1 MIAVDVEIGNRE
13 VEKWSQPMIQSMQE
27 GLCAFVAKKINGV
40 LHFAVQAKIESGN
53 FDVVE
58 FAPTVQAITGD
69 YRNSN
74 SKDLPFLNYVI
85 NAPQQQIVFDA
96 IQSEEGGRFYHDQN
110 RYLLVM
116 ADNDFPQNLPNYFI
130 WMTLNQINT
139 FIKFNNYFNIQAR
152 SLIAAMSF
160 I

>member
-1 MIAVDVEIGNRE
+1 
-13 VEKWSQPMIQSMQE
+13 MIQTMQE
-27 GLCAFVAKKINGV
+27 GLCAFVAKEINGV

-69 YRNSN
+69 YRKSN
-74 SKDLPFLNYVI
+74 SEDLPFLNYVI
-85 NAPQQQIVFDA
+85 NATQQQIVFDA
-96 IQSEEGGRFYHDQN
+96 MQSEEGGRFYHDQN

-116 ADNDFPQNLPNYFI
+116 ANSDFSVLLPNNFI

-139 FIKFNNYFNIQAR
+139 LIKFNNYFNIQAR
-152 SLIAAMSF
+152 SLLAAMSF